1 MVTFSATVLP
11 VRGDLGN
18 RIGDD
23 ELRNECNEFLSD
35 DEISQF
41 VNDVVGVPLLVEHN
55 DNDVVGAVMASKR
68 GVGGSVLID
77 CSIDVATPR
86 GRDVADEVRNGALTG
101 VSAGHRFRVS
111 SLPDGTRRVD
121 KEILEVSV
129 CKDPA
134 RTGARIHEILEDE
147 VRASNTSKVYKRH
160 QMFTGVINAAK
171 MSEPVS
177 DPPSEPVAP
186 SDPEPVSEPEPA
198 PEEPAPEG
206 GVSSP
211 QKDEAAARELEL
223 KNMETLMNAA
233 QEMKKKLDE
242 MQKKNDSLE
251 KAQAQMKQERSA
263 HLAEQT
269 KVMRNRLE
277 ETCKNLLSGA
287 DANVLC
293 GVTNASGTEE
303 HTILKE
309 RCEAMEKLNNE
320 REMMMSENARLKNK
334 LSALGPNT
342 SFVESGTVHAGMKR
356 PADPEVVVNKKQKTD
371 GIPELSQRVISGEI
385 SVNEW
390 HRLAKQGATGMVQ
403 ASTTAVEPSYSKWM
417 ASRTSSAS
425 VNDMPGLPYGSM
437 KEFAPSVF
445 DNLISCSRE
454 MNSSVPKG
462 LLNAIGDDH
471 VRRTQIW
478 QQQRAGQMPT
488 ADFGRSSYRDPQ
500 TRF

>member
-23 ELRNECNEFLSD
+23 DLRNECNEFLSD

-41 VNDVVGVPLLVEHN
+41 VNDVVGVPLLVEHD

-86 GRDVADEVRNGALTG
+86 GRDVAEEVRNGALTG

-147 VRASNTSKVYKRH
+147 VRASNTTKVYKRH
-160 QMFTGVINAAK
+160 QIFTGVINASK
-171 MSEPVS
+171 MTDIE
-177 DPPSEPVAP
+177 PPSEPVAP
-186 SDPEPVSEPEPA
+186 SELPTDTDPVSEPEPV
-198 PEEPAPEG
+198 PEETAPDVPPPSE
-206 GVSSP
+206 
-211 QKDEAAARELEL
+211 EATERLREIENMEKLMNASLQMKRELEEMRE
-223 KNMETLMNAA
+223 KNL
-233 QEMKKKLDE
+233 
-242 MQKKNDSLE
+242 SLE
-251 KAQAQMKQERSA
+251 KEQAKMKEERSA
-263 HLAEQT
+263 HIAEQT

-277 ETCKNLLSGA
+277 ETCEKLLSGA
-287 DANVLC
+287 NANVLC

-309 RCEAMEKLNNE
+309 RCDAMEKLNNE
-320 REMMMSENARLKNK
+320 RELMMSENAHLKKK

-342 SFVESGTVHAGMKR
+342 SFVDSGTVHAGMKR
-356 PADPEVVVNKKQKTD
+356 SAEPELVNSKKPKTD
-371 GIPELSQRVISGEI
+371 GIPELSKRVISGEI

-390 HRLAKQGATGMVQ
+390 HRLAKQEQTGMVQ
-403 ASTTAVEPSYSKWM
+403 ASTTAMEPSYSKWM

-425 VNDMPGLPYGSM
+425 VNDTPGLPYGSM
-437 KEFAPSVF
+437 KEFAPTVF

-471 VRRTQIW
+471 VRRCQIW